1 MYKIQ
6 KHLILTLVIIFVLL
20 LQNFSGYAQDKITK
34 TGTVKYFSFEG
45 GFFGIAGDDG
55 MNYDPINLDQN
66 FKKDN
71 LKIKFNGKLRPDM
84 MSTRNWGIIIE
95 ISDIEEYG
103 TPPVLGGYEIY
114 EWGVMVG
121 CKDDDVFFN
130 TSRPERITL
139 VKQPVIYVH
148 SSEKKP
154 FDLKVTF
161 NSGKPTDTYPPANTD
176 KNTTEWKNVSFPMGE
191 KIMKVNI
198 DTNRLVPLKDI
209 METLNN
215 VDADELE
222 YSGIKSRFLFYEG
235 EMTFSNKVTAYYD
248 RASREV
254 ILTNY
259 FDYNIYN
266 VVFSTIEGDFIHPV
280 YLSCVAEVITPG
292 GFVKLKLETKEADY
306 WTGDLNKLGFT
317 KMESKSF
324 SQIWGSTFLEKSN
337 SNNWS
342 NLIYRIPQTE
352 LEKMIT
358 LDFNPLPSKVTR
370 VMYVLVHLNKE

>member
-1 MYKIQ
+1 
-6 KHLILTLVIIFVLL
+6 
-20 LQNFSGYAQDKITK
+20 
-34 TGTVKYFSFEG
+34 
-45 GFFGIAGDDG
+45 
-55 MNYDPINLDQN
+55 
-66 FKKDN
+66 
-71 LKIKFNGKLRPDM
+71 
-84 MSTRNWGIIIE
+84 
-95 ISDIEEYG
+95 
-103 TPPVLGGYEIY
+103 
-114 EWGVMVG
+114 MVG
-121 CKDDDVFFN
+121 CKDDDIFFN

-154 FDLKVTF
+154 FDLKVIF

-191 KIMKVNI
+191 KSLKVNI

-235 EMTFSNKVTAYYD
+235 EMTFSNKVTVEYD
-248 RASREV
+248 RAKSEV
-254 ILTNY
+254 TITNN
-259 FDYNIYN
+259 FFYNIYN
-266 VVFSTIEGDFIHPV
+266 VVFSTIEGNFINPV
-280 YLSCVAEVITPG
+280 YLSCVADVIPPG
-292 GFVKLKLETKEADY
+292 GFVTLRLDSKEVDY
-306 WTGDLNKLGFT
+306 WSEDLNKLGFT

-324 SQIWGSTFLEKSN
+324 SRIWNGTFLEKSN

-358 LDFNPLPSKVTR
+358 LDFNPVPSKVTR
-370 VMYVLVHLNKE
+370 VMYVLVHLNKD